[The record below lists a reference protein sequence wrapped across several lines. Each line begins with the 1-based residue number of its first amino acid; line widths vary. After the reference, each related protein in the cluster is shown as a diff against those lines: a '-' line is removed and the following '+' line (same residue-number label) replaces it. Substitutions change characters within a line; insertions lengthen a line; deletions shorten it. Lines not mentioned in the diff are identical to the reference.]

1 VRSSST
7 SAEKTQRE
15 REFQYEEIAPSGAA
29 RSILLDI
36 SPVVRI
42 APRHGMVQLV
52 HDRFMRLEGDRACDL
67 ATGAEVR
74 LDALTEAVPAE
85 TEASFGPLLE
95 ALDHG
100 RDGYPRWVVADA
112 RSRRQAT
119 STIERVATA
128 AVRRGF
134 VTISTDLYLR
144 FRELLGA
151 ELRERTLLLA
161 GSFGA
166 NRSRAHAALLDA
178 SARSARPHLLITF
191 EYAAAHSGPALVRE
205 ARATYALR
213 HGSVAPPESPEVTQL
228 IARASR
234 ADAFAAEGRHAAAER
249 LLRDVTGALA
259 RRRAFQPAARL
270 TITLARLLNERGRPE
285 AAFAALGEA
294 ARLAQSGQDDELVVE
309 ARLGQAVTRIANA
322 AFVEAE
328 SICRAALAADAL
340 SGRLQIWA
348 RAVLAEAL
356 LWQGRIDDLPDLSS
370 TCEPSGLDAPVAAA
384 VYEVEIRVL
393 LAKGRVFDAGR
404 RVELSKKLAEQS
416 ADPLVALIAHIADL
430 TVLGTAGD
438 LARAQDALQRAVA
451 ASRAAR
457 APLRAAW
464 ARLTWIDALRRG
476 GRGDEADR
484 DLARLRCFGRVA
496 PLLLR
501 REIARRSVAEAGS
514 PARNPFAV
522 IPRQSSLSVAL
533 VRIAQDDQD
542 DREAIGRLIE
552 RLSVELQTS
561 RIDLLSADAGPVTTV
576 CSVGDGLMTT
586 VGTRVLEAA
595 FAIGP
600 ERHKG
605 GWESGVPVRF
615 GSRTSGAIVC
625 RWPVDRTM
633 PGDASELLE
642 LTAAIV
648 APRLDTL
655 LTVTRDESKASMAV
669 PELIGV
675 SDAIA
680 EVRKAIVRAA
690 AAPFTVL
697 IEGESGVGK
706 ELAARAVHHLSA
718 RRERRFCDV
727 NCAALPE
734 ELLES
739 ELFGHTR
746 GAFSGAV
753 ADRAGLFEEA
763 DGGTLFLDEVADLSS
778 RAQAKLLRA
787 IQQQEVRRL
796 GESFSRKVD
805 TRLVAA
811 ANRDM
816 RAEAAAGRFRQ
827 DLLYRLDVVRIRIP
841 PLRERPDDIPVLAAH
856 CWRLASARVGSR
868 ADLSTAV
875 LAELARYQWPGN
887 VRELQNVI
895 ASLAVAAPA
904 RGRVRAS
911 LLPPVISAA
920 TIVSS
925 GRLAEAR
932 EQFERRFIEV
942 ALARAGGNRSRAA
955 RGLGLSRQ
963 GLLKTMVRLGIAESS
978 NNL

>member
-1 VRSSST
+1 M
-7 SAEKTQRE
+7 
-15 REFQYEEIAPSGAA
+15 A
-29 RSILLDI
+29 R
-36 SPVVRI
+36 
-42 APRHGMVQLV
+42 LV
-52 HDRFMRLEGDRACDL
+52 HDRFMRLDGDRACDL

-74 LDALTEAVPAE
+74 LDALTEVVPSE
-85 TEASFGPLLE
+85 TEASLGPLLE

-100 RDGYPRWVVADA
+100 RDGYPRWVVGDA

-119 STIERVATA
+119 STIERVAAA

-151 ELRERTLLLA
+151 DLRERTLLLA
-161 GSFGA
+161 GTFGG

-178 SARSARPHLLITF
+178 SALSPRPHLLLTF
-191 EYAAAHSGPALVRE
+191 GCAPAQGGSALVRE

-213 HGSVAPPESPEVTQL
+213 LGKVASPESPEVTQL

-234 ADAFAAEGRHAAAER
+234 AHAFAAEGRHAAAER

-259 RRRAFQPAARL
+259 RRRAYRPAARL
-270 TITLARLLNERGRPE
+270 TITLAWLLNERGQPD

-309 ARLGQAVTRIANA
+309 ARVGQAVTRIANA

-328 SICRAALAADAL
+328 SICRAALAADTS
-340 SGRLQIWA
+340 SGRLQVWA

-356 LWQGRIDDLPDLSS
+356 LWQGRIDDLPDINVSG
-370 TCEPSGLDAPVAAA
+370 EPSGLEAPVAAA

-393 LAKGRVFDAGR
+393 LAKGQMFDAGR
-404 RVELSKKLAEQS
+404 RVELSKRLAEQS
-416 ADPLVALIAHIADL
+416 ADPLVELLAHTADL

-464 ARLTWIDALRRG
+464 TRLRWIDALRRA
-476 GRGDEADR
+476 GRGVEADR
-484 DLARLRCFGRVA
+484 DLARLQRVGRVA

-501 REIARRSVAEAGS
+501 REIARRRVAEAGS

-533 VRIAQDDQD
+533 VRIAQDDHD

-552 RLSVELQTS
+552 RLSAELQTS

-576 CSVGDGLMTT
+576 CSVGEGLVTT
-586 VGTRVLEAA
+586 LGTRVLEAA
-595 FAIGP
+595 FPIGP

-605 GWESGVPVRF
+605 GWETGMPVRF
-615 GSRTSGAIVC
+615 GARTSGAIVC
-625 RWPVDRTM
+625 RWPVDRTL
-633 PGDASELLE
+633 PRDASELLE

-655 LTVTRDESKASMAV
+655 LTVTRDESRASMAV

-690 AAPFTVL
+690 AAPFAVL

-796 GESFSRKVD
+796 GESFSRKID

-856 CWRLASARVGSR
+856 CWRLAAARVGSR
-868 ADLSTAV
+868 AELSPGV
-875 LAELARYQWPGN
+875 LTELARYQWPGN

-904 RGRVRAS
+904 RGRVRAA

-920 TIVSS
+920 TSVSS

-942 ALARAGGNRSRAA
+942 ALARASGNRSRAA

-963 GLLKTMVRLGIAESS
+963 GLLKTMVRLGIAEDS
-978 NNL
+978 NNP

>member
-1 VRSSST
+1 
-7 SAEKTQRE
+7 
-15 REFQYEEIAPSGAA
+15 
-29 RSILLDI
+29 
-36 SPVVRI
+36 
-42 APRHGMVQLV
+42 MVQLL
-52 HDRFMRLEGDRACDL
+52 HDRFMRLDGDRACDL

-74 LDALTEAVPAE
+74 LDALTDA
-85 TEASFGPLLE
+85 ASSQTDASLGPLLE

-119 STIERVATA
+119 CTIERVAAA

-144 FRELLGA
+144 FREMLDV

-161 GSFGA
+161 GAFGA
-166 NRSRAHAALLDA
+166 NPSRAHAALLDA
-178 SARSARPHLLITF
+178 SALSPRPHLLLTF
-191 EYAAAHSGPALVRE
+191 GSAAAHSGPPLVRE

-213 HGSVAPPESPEVTQL
+213 RGDVVPPESPDVTQL
-228 IARASR
+228 IARASKAR
-234 ADAFAAEGRHAAAER
+234 AFAAEGRHAAAER
-249 LLRDVTGALA
+249 LLRDVAGALA

-270 TITLARLLNERGRPE
+270 TITLAWLLNERGQAE

-294 ARLAQSGQDDELVVE
+294 ARLAQSGNDDELVVE
-309 ARLGQAVTRIANA
+309 ARVGQASTRIANA

-328 SICRAALAADAL
+328 SICRAALAAHAL
-340 SGRLQIWA
+340 SARLQVWA

-356 LWQGRIDDLPDLSS
+356 LWQGRIDDLPDINATNES
-370 TCEPSGLDAPVAAA
+370 SGLEAPFAAA
-384 VYEVEIRVL
+384 AYEIEVRVL
-393 LAKGRVFDAGR
+393 LAKGQMFDAGR
-404 RVELSKKLAEQS
+404 CVESLKRLNEQS
-416 ADPLVALIAHIADL
+416 AEPLVELIAHTADL
-430 TVLGTAGD
+430 AVLGAAGD
-438 LARAQDALQRAVA
+438 LARAQHALDGAIA

-457 APLRAAW
+457 APLRGAW
-464 ARLTWIDALRRG
+464 ARLTWIDALRRA
-476 GRGDEADR
+476 GRSDEADR
-484 DLARLRCFGRVA
+484 HRARLQRVGRVA

-501 REIARRSVAEAGS
+501 REIARRSAAETAS

-522 IPRQSSLSVAL
+522 SPRQSSLSVAL
-533 VRIAQDDQD
+533 VRVAQDDHD
-542 DREAIGRLIE
+542 DREAIGRLID
-552 RLSVELQTS
+552 RLSAELQTS

-576 CSVGDGLMTT
+576 ISSGAGLVTT
-586 VGTRVLEAA
+586 LGTRVLEAA
-595 FAIGP
+595 FPIGP
-600 ERHKG
+600 ERLNG
-605 GWESGVPVRF
+605 GWEIGVPVRF

-625 RWPVDRTM
+625 RWPMDRVL
-633 PGDASELLE
+633 PRDASELLE
-642 LTAAIV
+642 LTAAIM

-655 LTVTRDESKASMAV
+655 LTVARDESKASMAV

-675 SDAIA
+675 SDALA
-680 EVRKAIVRAA
+680 EVRKAITRAA
-690 AAPFTVL
+690 AAPFAVL

-763 DGGTLFLDEVADLSS
+763 DGGTLFLDEVADLSP

-787 IQQQEVRRL
+787 VQQQEVRRL
-796 GESFSRKVD
+796 GESFSRKIDV
-805 TRLVAA
+805 RLVAA

-841 PLRERPDDIPVLAAH
+841 PLRERPEDIPPLAMH
-856 CWRLASARVGSR
+856 CWRLAAARVGSR
-868 ADLSTAV
+868 AELSTAV
-875 LAELARYQWPGN
+875 LTELSRYQWPGN

-895 ASLAVAAPA
+895 ASLAVAAPG
-904 RGRVRAS
+904 RGRLRPA

-920 TIVSS
+920 TSVSS

-955 RGLGLSRQ
+955 RSLGLSRQ
-963 GLLKTMVRLGIAESS
+963 GLLKTMARLGLSG
-978 NNL
+978 

>member
-1 VRSSST
+1 MRKWSSRAARSSST
-7 SAEKTQRE
+7 SAEKSQPRG
-15 REFQYEEIAPSGAA
+15 EFQYEEIAPSGAA

-36 SPVVRI
+36 SPVVCI
-42 APRHGMVQLV
+42 APRHSVAQLV
-52 HDRFMRLEGDRACDL
+52 HDRFMRIGGDRVCDL

-74 LDALTEAVPAE
+74 LDALTEVVPSQI
-85 TEASFGPLLE
+85 EASLRPLLE

-112 RSRRQAT
+112 RTRRQAT
-119 STIERVATA
+119 STIERVAAA

-134 VTISTDLYLR
+134 IAISTDLYLR
-144 FRELLGA
+144 FREMLDA

-161 GSFGA
+161 GAFGA

-178 SARSARPHLLITF
+178 SARSPRPHLLLTF
-191 EYAAAHSGPALVRE
+191 GCAPAHSGPVLVRE
-205 ARATYALR
+205 ARATYAPR
-213 HGSVAPPESPEVTQL
+213 HGGVAPPETSEVTQL
-228 IARASR
+228 IARGSR
-234 ADAFAAEGRHAAAER
+234 ARAFAAEGRHAAAER

-259 RRRAFQPAARL
+259 RRRAFRPAARL
-270 TITLARLLNERGRPE
+270 TITLAELVNERGQSD

-294 ARLAQSGQDDELVVE
+294 ARLAQCGQDDGLVVE
-309 ARLGQAVTRIANA
+309 ARVGQASTRIANA

-328 SICRAALAADAL
+328 SICRAALAGDAL
-340 SGRLQIWA
+340 SGPLQVWA

-356 LWQGRIDDLPDLSS
+356 LWQGRVEDLPDIDASG
-370 TCEPSGLDAPVAAA
+370 EPSGLEAPVAAA
-384 VYEVEIRVL
+384 VYEIEVRAF
-393 LAKGRVFDAGR
+393 LAKGQMFDAGR
-404 RVELSKKLAEQS
+404 RVELLKRLAEQS
-416 ADPLVALIAHIADL
+416 ADPLAGLTAHTADL
-430 TVLGTAGD
+430 TVLGAAGD
-438 LARAQDALQRAVA
+438 LARAEDALQRAIA

-457 APLRAAW
+457 WPLRAAW
-464 ARLTWIDALRRG
+464 ACLTWIDALRRA
-476 GRGDEADR
+476 GRGDEAGR
-484 DLARLRCFGRVA
+484 HLARLQRVGRVA

-501 REIARRSVAEAGS
+501 REIARRSVAETRS
-514 PARNPFAV
+514 PARNPFAG

-533 VRIAQDDQD
+533 VRIAQDDHD

-552 RLSVELQTS
+552 RLSIELQTS

-586 VGTRVLEAA
+586 VGSRVLEAA

-600 ERHKG
+600 ERHKS
-605 GWESGVPVRF
+605 GWETGVPVRF

-633 PGDASELLE
+633 PGDACELLE

-690 AAPFTVL
+690 AAPFAVL

-746 GAFSGAV
+746 GAFSGAI

-796 GESFSRKVD
+796 GESFSRKID

-856 CWRLASARVGSR
+856 CWRLAAARVGSR
-868 ADLSTAV
+868 AELSTAV
-875 LAELARYQWPGN
+875 LTELARYQ
-887 VRELQNVI
+887 
-895 ASLAVAAPA
+895 
-904 RGRVRAS
+904 
-911 LLPPVISAA
+911 
-920 TIVSS
+920 
-925 GRLAEAR
+925 
-932 EQFERRFIEV
+932 
-942 ALARAGGNRSRAA
+942 
-955 RGLGLSRQ
+955 
-963 GLLKTMVRLGIAESS
+963 
-978 NNL
+978 